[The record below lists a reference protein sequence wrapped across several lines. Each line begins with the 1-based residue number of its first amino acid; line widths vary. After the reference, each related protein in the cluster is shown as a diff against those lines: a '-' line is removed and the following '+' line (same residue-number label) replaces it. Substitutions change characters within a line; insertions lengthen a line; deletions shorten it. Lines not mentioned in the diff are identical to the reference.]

1 MRSSVILYLLP
12 VSCHISMPYA
22 PKNYEHIIGIPGI
35 SEKLLRDHFILYE
48 GYVKNIN
55 ALSDL
60 LMSGEKGTPAWNEAK
75 RRFGWEWDG
84 MRLHELYFGNL
95 TKEDVERT
103 TAPELVKAITSAF
116 GSFDAWKTDIEKTG
130 LMRGIGWAVLVKDIE
145 TGHLVNVWVNE
156 HDGGHLVGTTPII
169 VLDVFEHAYMTDYGI
184 KRADYVDV
192 ALHAIDWRVA
202 EERYKT
208 SC

>member
-1 MRSSVILYLLP
+1 MSYTAKSF
-12 VSCHISMPYA
+12 
-22 PKNYEHIIGIPGI
+22 EHIIGIPGL
-35 SEKLLRDHFILYE
+35 SEKLLRDHITLYE
-48 GYVKNIN
+48 GYVKNVNTI
-55 ALSDL
+55 AELAKT
-60 LMSGEKGTPAWNEAK
+60 MEPGTPQSSEVR

-95 TKEDVERT
+95 TKEDVERSV
-103 TAPELVKAITSAF
+103 APELVKAIEGAF
-116 GSFDAWKTDIEKTG
+116 GSFDAWKTDIEKAAM
-130 LMRGIGWAVLVKDIE
+130 MRGIGWVMLAKDTE
-145 TGHLVNVWVNE
+145 TGALFTIWVNE

-169 VLDVFEHAYMTDYGI
+169 VLDVFEHAYMTDYGL

-202 EERYKT
+202 EERFVT